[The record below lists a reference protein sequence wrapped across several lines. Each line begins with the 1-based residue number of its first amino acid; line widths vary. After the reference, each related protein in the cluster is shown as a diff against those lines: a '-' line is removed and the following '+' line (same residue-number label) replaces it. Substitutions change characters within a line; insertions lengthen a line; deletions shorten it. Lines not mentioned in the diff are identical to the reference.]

1 MRIAVTGSH
10 GTIGGPLVAEL
21 RGRGHDVWGIELQHK
36 DDPQTIRADVSNYRQ
51 VRRALTDIDPEIVYH
66 LAAEFGRMNGEDYY
80 EQVWRTNVIG
90 TRNILEVQKGLGFR
104 HIFASS
110 SEVYGEAGVDY
121 ISEDLLRLNAQP
133 RLTNDY
139 AISKRVNEMQIQN
152 FADRYA
158 TETMTL
164 RFFNA
169 YGPGEKYH
177 AYRSV
182 VCLFAYRLLTG
193 QPITVYTGYKR
204 VFMYVGDF
212 IPTLANAADKFT
224 ANLTVNIGG
233 DEYVDVSDVADQLL
247 QLTGANP
254 DLITYL
260 PFDAHNVTAKRPNI
274 DTARNML
281 GHDPRVRLSDGLPE
295 TVKWLKAHYNIG
307 VTRGDK

>member
-36 DDPQTIRADVSNYRQ
+36 DDPQTIRADIADYRQ
-51 VRRALTDIDPEIVYH
+51 IRQALTRIDPEIVYH
-66 LAAEFGRMNGEDYY
+66 LAAEFGRMNGEDHY

-110 SEVYGEAGVDY
+110 SEVYGEAGVDW

-133 RLTNDY
+133 PLTNDY
-139 AISKRVNEMQIQN
+139 AISKRVNEMQIDN
-152 FADRYA
+152 FAARYG
-158 TETMTL
+158 TDTMTL

-224 ANLTVNIGG
+224 PNLTVNIGG
-233 DEYVDVSDVADQLL
+233 DEYVEVADVAEQLL
-247 QLTGANP
+247 ELTGASR
-254 DLITYL
+254 DLVTYL

-274 DTARNML
+274 DVARNML
-281 GHDPRVRLSDGLPE
+281 GHDPKVTLAEGLPE
-295 TVKWLKAHYNIG
+295 TVRWLRAHYNIG
-307 VTRGDK
+307 G